1 MEYGFVAIAVLMF
14 SVQFL
19 LNDRY
24 QKENGTGIVSSF
36 TLNVVGATVGIISL
50 AIISGFDFSITWF
63 TLICAILS
71 AIIVIG
77 FNLFSLKALEKVNL
91 SVYSLFSMLGGMMLP
106 TIVGIIFYSEGITLA
121 KVICVALIILALT
134 MTVGGQKNKGGTFY
148 YLSVFVLNGAIG
160 VVSKFFSSAPFDKVS
175 SATYSFW
182 IAVVSLVIS
191 LTVLFIVRKQFKKP
205 SLKAVLYSAGGGLL
219 NRIGNYLVLLALLVL
234 PASIQSPLTT
244 GGVIIASTLISAI
257 AGQKPTK
264 KEVLSVIISFVGIM
278 ALIFIPI

>member
-14 SVQFL
+14 SIQFL
-19 LNDRY
+19 LNAKY
-24 QKENGTGIVSSF
+24 QEESGTGIVSSF

-50 AIISGFDFSITWF
+50 SIISGFDFSITWF

-71 AIIVIG
+71 AVNVIG
-77 FNLFSLKALEKVNL
+77 FNLFSLKALSKVNL

-121 KVICVALIILALT
+121 KVICVALIILALS
-134 MTVGGQKNKGGTFY
+134 MTVGGQNNKGGTIY
-148 YLSVFVLNGAIG
+148 YLSVFVLNGTYG
-160 VVSKFFSSAPFDKVS
+160 VIAKFYGSAPYDKVS

-205 SLKAVLYSAGGGLL
+205 SIKAVLYSAGGGLL

-257 AGQKPTK
+257 VGQKPTK
-264 KEVLSVIISFVGIM
+264 KEIISVIISFVGIM
-278 ALIFIPI
+278 SLILIPI